1 MILLPHLIVNVL
13 PDSIAE
19 EMEISTGDFLLTVNG
34 KNCADVLDYRYL
46 THDELVTLEIEK
58 PDGEIWELE
67 IEKDE
72 DEDLGLEFDK
82 PLMDDARRCKNKC
95 VFCFIDQLPPSLR
108 ESLYFK
114 DDDARLSF
122 LSGNYVTLTNV
133 TREEAERI
141 AFYHL
146 SPLRISVHAMEP
158 ELRVK
163 LTGNPNA
170 GGLNKTLNLFNGAGI
185 TMHFQIVLCSGLN
198 DGAHLDYS
206 ISELS
211 KLRPGAASLSVVPA
225 GLSRHRE
232 GLYPL
237 KPFTQA
243 EAAEVIAQVSEWQS
257 RLRGG
262 MGTAFVFCADEFY
275 LQAGLPV
282 PDYAHYEDFPQLE
295 NGVGMLALFKKGF
308 YDAYHPA
315 AVKRKTAIIT
325 GKAAAGFIRGLVKN
339 IENVL
344 VYEIENEFFG
354 PLITVSGLLTGGD
367 IIRQAGAR
375 VQEDGV
381 ERLFVPANAFR
392 HGTEVMLDDVTLTDL
407 HVALGLDVSIGPA
420 DGGDFYRSLIFST
433 N

>member
-1 MILLPHLIVNVL
+1 LPHLIASVA

-19 EMEISTGDFLLTVNG
+19 EMEISSGDFLLSVNG
-34 KNCADVLDYRYL
+34 QNCADVLDYRYL
-46 THDELVTLEIEK
+46 THDENVTLEIEK

-72 DEDLGLEFDK
+72 DEDLGMEFDK

-95 VFCFIDQLPPSLR
+95 VFCFIDQLPPKLR
-108 ESLYFK
+108 GSLYFK

-122 LSGNYVTLTNV
+122 LSGNYVTLTNI
-133 TREEAERI
+133 TRAEAERI

-158 ELRVK
+158 ELRAK

-170 GGLNKTLNLFNGAGI
+170 GKLGEYLQIFNGAGV
-185 TMHFQIVLCSGLN
+185 TMHFQIVLCRGLN

-206 ISELS
+206 ISELT

-225 GLSRHRE
+225 GLSKYRE

-237 KPFTQA
+237 TPFTEA
-243 EAAEVIAQVSEWQS
+243 EAAAVVTQVSEWQR
-257 RLRGG
+257 RLRGE

-275 LQAGLPV
+275 LQAGVPV
-282 PDYAHYEDFPQLE
+282 PDYTNYEDFPQLE
-295 NGVGMLALFKKGF
+295 NGVGMLALFKKEF
-308 YDAYHPA
+308 YDAYRP
-315 AVKRKTAIIT
+315 VKLARKTAIVT
-325 GKAAAGFIRGLVKN
+325 GKAAAGFMRELVKD
-339 IENVL
+339 ISNVF

-367 IIRQAGAR
+367 IIRQAGPRLKA
-375 VQEDGV
+375 DGID
-381 ERLFVPANAFR
+381 RLLVPANAFR
-392 HGTEVMLDDVTLTDL
+392 HNTEVMLDDVTREDL
-407 HVALGLDVSIGPA
+407 QAALGVEVSIGPA
-420 DGGDFYRSLIFST
+420 DGGDFYRSLLFST